1 MLLPDSLSLFGI
13 YYTRRWALVAENRV
27 SHRRTGPTRREDG
40 APAADIPAS
49 LPPCPSTCPGMLHTY
64 IHVRV
69 PGLQHVRHRDRS
81 RPRLPPTHG
90 SSPLL
95 PSLPPPPP
103 PIRLGGLIQRRP
115 GSQALARP
123 IGARQKE
130 VDMDCRPTEE
140 ERRRTREGTLGLSFT
155 PTEGKTKTKK
165 SEGKTP
171 RTLACP
177 TRTVWPKRH
186 EKQEINRKKTFAGR
200 RLHPATKVICQPAYL
215 TLGGEERSGGD
226 LDPVFYA
233 ATCDGMRLR
242 NEPSRHLSP
251 LPYGCHLSFAPSF
264 RPREVGRGWGE

>member
-103 PIRLGGLIQRRP
+103 PNSSWRFDTETPGLSSA
-115 GSQALARP
+115 GQAHW
-123 IGARQKE
+123 
-130 VDMDCRPTEE
+130 RPTKGSGHGLSSHG
-140 ERRRTREGTLGLSFT
+140 RRTETHTRGNVGTVFHAHRRKNKN
-155 PTEGKTKTKK
+155 EKVRGKNATDFGMSNPDRMAKEARKT
-165 SEGKTP
+165 
-171 RTLACP
+171 
-177 TRTVWPKRH
+177 
-186 EKQEINRKKTFAGR
+186 
-200 RLHPATKVICQPAYL
+200 
-215 TLGGEERSGGD
+215 
-226 LDPVFYA
+226 
-233 ATCDGMRLR
+233 R
-242 NEPSRHLSP
+242 N
-251 LPYGCHLSFAPSF
+251 
-264 RPREVGRGWGE
+264 